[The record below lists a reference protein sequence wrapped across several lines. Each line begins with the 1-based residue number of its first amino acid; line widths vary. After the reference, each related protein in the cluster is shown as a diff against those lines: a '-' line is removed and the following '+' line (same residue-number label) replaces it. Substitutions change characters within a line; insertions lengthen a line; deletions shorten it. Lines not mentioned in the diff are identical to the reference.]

1 MGDKGSDLPGRHLV
15 DSMLERALG
24 CMGCGESG
32 RTPGEAQEETKQK
45 RWMRPPVILFQR
57 PGSTSIRVVE
67 STTMEIANVAA
78 RMKFESSDE
87 LERFFEPYKK
97 AGKVPTVEPASPFFE
112 AQRIIYKTVGA
123 SPKRQVK
130 LAKEALSVY
139 ANCADAYTI
148 LAGFEDNPEKKRS
161 LLERACE
168 VGKAALEDEG
178 IVIGEE
184 QRDLWSVLPGR
195 PYLRAKLALAN
206 FLYETGEKREALSL
220 YEEILRLNPGDNQGV
235 RHILIALYLE
245 LGVLEE
251 VRKFLRERR
260 DDFPSWDYAEAY
272 LIYREKGDCPAARGA
287 LRRGFYKNPRI
298 ARYLLGEERLPEHL
312 PESSAAGSDEEAQI
326 ISSLIMPYWRPTAAE
341 TSWTADT
348 VDEETGLFPNPYSW
362 LKDVIQETT
371 AGLWPVEALDTRR
384 MRERIS
390 AVWEKV
396 IGNRRI
402 KKDDLFLAG
411 ILERHSEFDPVFFL
425 STSPSHLRFV
435 IDSMDP
441 VGHVVAHC
449 VVEDLLRRED
459 LVGAEL
465 RKTLDVLRDAGL
477 GTHEAIHLLVQV
489 YLHEWTTR
497 DSRNQPFSVESFLLK
512 LRFVQNVAAGGFPR
526 LLKSGPSRNDP
537 CLCGS
542 GRKLKKCCAREGSW
556 PLDTLW
562 ILAEELKFGG
572 GKLTSPGCPG
582 LTVVLWEDSRYVDSM
597 IELGQDHPIL
607 KTLNA
612 FAVVERLADEGHLD
626 EAALGAMRN
635 LDRALAEGIPEIA
648 VAVAFQAMAT
658 TRKDPSL
665 APVAEERAAEAVRQ
679 VQNTTLVELF
689 WYTVAALR
697 LARRDVKGAE
707 QALEQG
713 LSLGESLSPEFMAR
727 FMLQAARI
735 KEQGGDLDEARER
748 CLKVLALCD
757 ENRGR
762 EGFDAI
768 RARAEQCLTQIEARL
783 KEKAT
788 RSDEAWKGRP

>member
-1 MGDKGSDLPGRHLV
+1 MNGKRL
-15 DSMLERALG
+15 DSPERGLLDDMLKRALDRV
-24 CMGCGESG
+24 GCGESG
-32 RTPGEAQEETKQK
+32 RAPDEQQDAGPGRQT
-45 RWMRPPVILFQR
+45 RPPVILFQR
-57 PGSTSIRVVE
+57 PGSTSIRMAE

-78 RMKFESSDE
+78 RMKFKSSEE
-87 LERFFEPYKK
+87 LKAFFEPYKK
-97 AGKVPTVEPASPFFE
+97 AGKVPTVEPSSPFFD

-123 SPKRQVK
+123 GPKRQIK

-148 LAGFEDNPEKKRS
+148 LAGFEDDPEKKRS

-168 VGKAALEDEG
+168 VGKAALKDEG
-178 IVIGEE
+178 ILIEEE

-245 LGVLEE
+245 LGMLEE
-251 VRKFLRERR
+251 ARKFLRERR
-260 DDFPSWDYAEAY
+260 DDFPAWDYAEAY
-272 LIYREKGDCPAARGA
+272 VTYREKGDCPAARGA

-326 ISSLIMPYWRPTAAE
+326 ISSLIMPYWRQTAAE

-348 VDEETGLFPNPYSW
+348 LDEATGLFPNPYSW
-362 LKDVIQETT
+362 LEDVIEETT

-390 AVWEKV
+390 VVWEKV
-396 IGNRRI
+396 IGKRRI

-425 STSPSHLRFV
+425 STSPSHLRFL

-449 VVEDLLRRED
+449 VVEDLLGRED

-465 RKTLDVLRDAGL
+465 RKTLDILRNTGL
-477 GTHEAIHLLVQV
+477 GRHEAIHLLVQV
-489 YLHEWTTR
+489 YLREWTTG
-497 DSRNQPFSVESFLLK
+497 DSRNQPFSVESFLSK

-526 LLKSGPSRNDP
+526 LLKGGPSRNDP

-542 GRKLKKCCAREGSW
+542 GRKFKKCCAREDSW

-582 LTVVLWEDSRYVDSM
+582 LTVVLWENSRYVDTM

-607 KTLNA
+607 RILNA
-612 FAVVERLADEGHLD
+612 FAVVESLADEGHLD

-635 LDRALAEGIPEIA
+635 LDRALAAEIPEIA
-648 VAVAFQAMAT
+648 VAVAFQALAT

-665 APVAEERAAEAVRQ
+665 APVAEERAAEAVRR
-679 VQNTTLVELF
+679 VQNATLVELF

-707 QALEQG
+707 QAIEQG
-713 LSLGESLSPEFMAR
+713 LSLGESLTPEFTAG

-735 KEQGGDLDEARER
+735 KEQGGDLDEAKGY
-748 CLKVLALCD
+748 CLKVLAVCD
-757 ENRGR
+757 ENRGL
-762 EGFDAI
+762 EWFDAI
-768 RARAEQCLTQIEARL
+768 RAGAEQCLTQIEARL
-783 KEKAT
+783 KKEAT
-788 RSDEAWKGRP
+788 RSRGAHKDRA